1 MFALVNFHMEYSK
14 TEGNPCSLDHLVN
27 SHFILLKLVN
37 DANDNLGI
45 LVGSYFG
52 SQVRP
57 IMSNI
62 HWPQGIIYGII
73 YHKVKEYSFFID
85 LLHCIRFTAGFSENI
100 RFSESSDGTAVD
112 SCQILNGNKAMI

>member
-85 LLHCIRFTAGFSENI
+85 GTLICFIVFGSPLGLVKTLGFPKVPTEQLL
-100 RFSESSDGTAVD
+100 
-112 SCQILNGNKAMI
+112 ILVIF